1 MTTPF
6 ENVPSITQ
14 EGQNIGQGLVVGVAE
29 EIGLTTIYR
38 VDNGAAVQVMDSM
51 VEDNLNKKKDENGN
65 PVFTRTKPSYEP
77 VEGSLTCPLHDTH
90 PDRPKYT
97 EMGLPF
103 CTKTGLHSPYE
114 QENHMR
120 RRHPTAHS
128 IIQADEERQ
137 RSSLDDEFKRAMISR
152 SAGVQTIEQIP
163 FQETCKWCGEVSEHT
178 NEKVA
183 RMNMARHVK
192 QFHPEK
198 EDE

>member
-6 ENVPSITQ
+6 ENTPVITQ

-29 EIGLTTIYR
+29 EIGLTTLYR
-38 VDNGAAVQVMDSM
+38 LDNGAAVQVMDSM

-65 PVFTRTKPSYEP
+65 PVFTRTKPDYEP
-77 VEGSLTCPLHDTH
+77 VEGVLTCPLHDTH

-137 RSSLDDEFKRAMISR
+137 RSSLDDEFKRAMITR
-152 SAGVQTIEQIP
+152 SAGVQTVEEIP
-163 FQETCKWCGEVSEHT
+163 HQEVCKWCGEVTENM
-178 NEKVA
+178 NERVA
-183 RMNMARHVK
+183 KMNMARHLK

-198 EDE
+198 ENE

>member
-6 ENVPSITQ
+6 ENSPTIVK
-14 EGQNIGQGLVVGVAE
+14 EGQEIGQGLIVGVAE
-29 EIGLTTIYR
+29 EIGLTTVYR
-38 VDNGAAVQVMDSM
+38 VDTGAAVQVMDSM

-65 PVFTRTKPSYEP
+65 PVFTRTKPPYEP
-77 VEGSLTCPLHDTH
+77 QEGALTCPLHEDH
-90 PDRPKYT
+90 DDRAQYT

-103 CTKTGLHSPYE
+103 CTKRGLHSPYE

-128 IIQADEERQ
+128 IIQANEERQ
-137 RSSLDDEFKRAMISR
+137 RSSLDDEFKRSMISR
-152 SAGVQTIEQIP
+152 SAGVQTVEQVP
-163 FQETCKWCGEVSEHT
+163 HQEVCKWCGEVSEHT
-178 NEKVA
+178 NERVA
-183 RMNMARHVK
+183 KMNMARHAK

>member
-6 ENVPSITQ
+6 ENTPVIVE

-29 EIGLTTIYR
+29 EIGLTTLYR
-38 VDNGAAVQVMDSM
+38 LDNGAAVQVMDSM

-65 PVFTRTKPSYEP
+65 PVFTRTKPDYEP
-77 VEGSLTCPLHDTH
+77 VEGVLTCPLHDTH

-152 SAGVQTIEQIP
+152 SAGVQTVEEIP
-163 FQETCKWCGEVSEHT
+163 HQEVCKWCGEVSEHT